1 MMKDQYQKGFSPF
14 GALLSEAKYTG
25 ILFLIL
31 LIVFEGAIAYADWV
45 NQGSNANYPIVYIVV
60 LFAIILVLIF
70 EAFPMSVIRLVL
82 VLIDRIAGKVTLR
95 NAAVMSVR
103 SGIISGIVS
112 YNQSNSPAYRSFKL
126 SQNHS
131 LLHMTFTDSECM
143 QHNVWIDSSFLSAL
157 NEYKSEP
164 LVFSQLVYG
173 RLSKVVFS
181 FQMDGKSFPEES
193 PDYSSS
199 C

>member
-14 GALLSEAKYTG
+14 DALLSEAKYTG

-45 NQGSNANYPIVYIVV
+45 NQGSNANYPIVYMVV

-70 EAFPMSVIRLVL
+70 EAFPMSVIRLIL
-82 VLIDRIAGKVTLR
+82 VLIDRITSKVILR
-95 NAAVMSVR
+95 NAAVISVQ
-103 SGIISGIVS
+103 SGIVSGIVS

-126 SQNHS
+126 SQSHS
-131 LLHMTFTDSECM
+131 LLHMTFTDSESM
-143 QHNVWIDSSFLSAL
+143 QYVLWIDSSFLSAL
-157 NEYKSEP
+157 DGHDAES
-164 LVFSQLVYG
+164 LVFSHLVYG

-193 PDYSSS
+193 PDYSGS